1 LLGRAIVF
9 SRSDLFAHL
18 TTNNQGKIK
27 MTLEFILS
35 QYLNLALKNCYKPC
49 IDAINSND
57 RYATLDQITLIKR
70 ILDDQQSPLRSTG
83 DYMIGKN
90 KVSTFI
96 NEILSPL
103 CEIECERSLGLAD
116 RRLACSKHVLEI
128 MLSDLDRF
136 GVKDPI
142 PNSYDHTSIIN
153 DYMLDHFGLLF

>member
-1 LLGRAIVF
+1 M
-9 SRSDLFAHL
+9 S
-18 TTNNQGKIK
+18 
-27 MTLEFILS
+27 LELILS
-35 QYLNLALKNCYKPC
+35 QYLNLALNNCYKPC
-49 IDAINSND
+49 LNAINSND

-70 ILDDQQSPLRSTG
+70 ILDDQQSLFRSTG
-83 DYMIGKN
+83 EYMIGKN

-103 CEIECERSLGLAD
+103 REIEAKRSLGLAD

-136 GVKDPI
+136 GVKVPI

-153 DYMLDHFGLLF
+153 DHMLDHFGLLF